1 MYLRKKKRC
10 KDGKTH
16 TYWDLVE
23 SIRTAKGPRQ
33 KSVAYLGE
41 LTPSQRQGWAAFQSR
56 LSDPAMRCLQQA
68 SLLNESTRL
77 DPVPETVEV
86 RLDGVRTE
94 NVRAFGDIWLAL
106 SAWRALGLEK
116 LLLEIIPEGREE
128 IPWAHVAAIMVLGRV
143 ISPGSELHT
152 AEAWYPGTALVD
164 IFGLE
169 SDHIYPQR
177 LYRALDEL
185 LPHKAAIETHL
196 KNRLGELFAAEYE
209 IVLYDI
215 TSTYFEGQAEE
226 NELAKRGYSRDQ
238 RFDCKQVCIA
248 LLTTKDGLPFGYE
261 VFAGNTADSTT
272 VEKIV
277 KTMEARHGKARRI
290 WVMDRGM
297 VSEENIEF
305 LQKREARYIVGTPK
319 SMLRKFEKDLLAKE
333 WETIRDGI
341 EVRKCA
347 GPDETETFVLCRS
360 RDRKEK
366 EKAMHE
372 RFVTRIEESLT
383 KLQGRLVKRKKKAD
397 ALEVSRQI
405 GRILQ
410 KSSRGAG
417 FFDID
422 LKEDSD
428 QPCGLK
434 LEWTRRKERNEWA
447 ELSEGCYL
455 LRTNVTEMSATE
467 LWRTYIG
474 LTDVEDSF
482 RTIKTCL
489 DLRPIWHKKQRRV
502 EAHILVA
509 FLAYATW
516 KTIQKW
522 SERAGLGSSV
532 KTLLEAIRSLQ
543 ATDVILPTKGGRE
556 IRISCI
562 STAEKPLQTLLQRL
576 GLSVPR
582 RLAAPTWSPKANPEM

>member
-1 MYLRKKKRC
+1 MYLRKKKRR

-41 LTPSQRQGWAAFQSR
+41 LTPSQRDGWAEFQAR
-56 LSDPAMRCLQQA
+56 LADPAIRTLRQA
-68 SLLNESTRL
+68 SLFRETAS
-77 DPVPETVEV
+77 DEPVPDTVSV

-94 NVRAFGDIWLAL
+94 NVRAFGDVWLVL

-116 LLLEIIPEGREE
+116 LLLDIIPEGREE
-128 IPWAHVAAIMVLGRV
+128 IPWAHVTAIMAIGRV
-143 ISPGSELHT
+143 VSPGSELHT
-152 AEAWYPGTALVD
+152 AETWYPGTALID
-164 IFGLE
+164 LFGLDPE
-169 SDHIYPQR
+169 QIYPQR

-185 LPHKAAIETHL
+185 LPHKVAIEKHL

-215 TSTYFEGQAEE
+215 TSTYFEGQAEG

-238 RFDCKQVCIA
+238 RFDCKQVCIG

-261 VFAGNTADSTT
+261 VFAGNTHDSTT
-272 VEKIV
+272 VEEIV
-277 KTMEARHGKARRI
+277 KTMEERHGKANRI

-297 VSEENIEF
+297 VSEDNIEF

-319 SMLRKFEKDLLAKE
+319 SMLRKFERDLLAKE
-333 WETIRDGI
+333 WETIHYGV
-341 EVRKCA
+341 EVRLCA
-347 GPDETETFVLCRS
+347 GPDEKETFVLCRS

-372 RFVTRIEESLT
+372 RFTARIEESLK
-383 KLQGRLVKRKKKAD
+383 KLQGRLVKAKKKAD
-397 ALEVSRQI
+397 ALQVSRQI

-422 LKEDSD
+422 LQDD
-428 QPCGLK
+428 AACPCGLK
-434 LEWTRRKERNEWA
+434 LTWTRLAKRNEWA
-447 ELSEGCYL
+447 DLSEGCYL
-455 LRTNVTEMSATE
+455 LRTNVTGMTAAE
-467 LWRTYIG
+467 LWRKYIG

-489 DLRPIWHKKQRRV
+489 DLRPIWHQNPKRV
-502 EAHILVA
+502 KAHILVA

-532 KTLLEAIRSLQ
+532 KTLLEATRSLQ
-543 ATDVILPTKGGRE
+543 TTDVILPTTSGRE
-556 IRISCI
+556 VKLSCI
-562 STAEKPLQTLLQRL
+562 STPGKPLQILLQRL
-576 GLSVPR
+576 GLTVPK
-582 RLAAPTWSPKANPEM
+582 RLAAPRWISKSESRM